1 MPRLI
6 GNLDR
11 FQKSPLSLQI
21 EPTNYCNVDCVCC
34 PASRSSRPRGRMDID
49 LFHSIIDDAS
59 QIGVKRVRLFLHGEP
74 LLHPQIV
81 EMIHYAKSNNLSV
94 HLRTNGMLF
103 NKEKIEAVLGSGVN
117 RGDHITFSILGYSR
131 KVHERIMRRGN
142 HDRIVKNIFDFLE
155 LRSEHQV
162 NGPVIET
169 IFYTMPENQHEE
181 EQYLNYWRG
190 IVDHARLGGRISE
203 SFSEYKRGGNI
214 APREQTCTNIWE
226 RMTVFWN
233 GDVTICCE
241 DVDGDWVIGNLK
253 RHSIVE
259 TWNCEQ
265 LLAIRRIHREK
276 RFQEFPFCRNCDM

>member
-1 MPRLI
+1 
-6 GNLDR
+6 
-11 FQKSPLSLQI
+11 
-21 EPTNYCNVDCVCC
+21 
-34 PASRSSRPRGRMDID
+34 MDID

-81 EMIHYAKSNNLSV
+81 EMIRYAKSNNLSV
-94 HLRTNGMLF
+94 HLTTNGMLF

-117 RGDHITFSILGYSR
+117 SGDHITFSILGYSK

-162 NGPVIET
+162 DGPVIET

-203 SFSEYKRGGNI
+203 SFSEYKREGNI